1 MPITADDVRAAA
13 AQLAGVAHRTPVVT
27 SRRIDSELGASLFF
41 KCENLQRTGSFKFR
55 GAYAAISR
63 LDAAARARGVVA
75 SSSGNHAQAIALAA
89 SLLGTS
95 ATIVMPTDAPA
106 TKRAATLGYGARI
119 VDYDR
124 AGEDLVAIGS
134 ALAAEHGLTVI
145 PPYDHPEIIA
155 GRAPRPVSCTRKCR
169 ASTSSSPAS
178 VAVACCRARRADP
191 HAMRAL
197 RARMS

>member
-1 MPITADDVRAAA
+1 MIALADIEAAA
-13 AQLAGVAHRTPVVT
+13 AALHGHVRETPVWPLRVP
-27 SRRIDSELGASLFF
+27 SPGLDHDVLL

-75 SSSGNHAQAIALAA
+75 YSSGNHAQAIALAA